1 MQNSSASP
9 PTQGQSQQPTSSL
22 DAHAAHGASPFQTN
36 IPEILAHRASPQIN
50 PEQNP
55 SLNDLPSQPPG
66 VDDKPR
72 CVTEEG
78 DNSEGSTEHHA
89 KLVVHD
95 VSSEKEVT
103 QLEHERLTELVRQPS
118 ATLAAQT
125 ERDRRVVQLTEELVQ
140 KSALLEQAEA
150 NVAEAKRRA
159 GLEQREMQAK
169 LGELLLSRD
178 HATEANER
186 SQREL
191 AEVRA
196 ELEASKS
203 ELAAVH
209 LRPKDA
215 ESGWAKGKAEG
226 NTSGAKTAA
235 NLVNTDE
242 EGVTR
247 RLMERVQALES
258 KMASPRVWNEK
269 SIEME
274 CTNED

>member
-178 HATEANER
+178 HATEANENLQR
-186 SQREL
+186 CVPSSRRASPNWQQSIYDSRALRVVGPRAKQRETH
-191 AEVRA
+191 RA
-196 ELEASKS
+196 PR
-203 ELAAVH
+203 
-209 LRPKDA
+209 LRQIW
-215 ESGWAKGKAEG
+215 SIRM
-226 NTSGAKTAA
+226 
-235 NLVNTDE
+235 
-242 EGVTR
+242 R
-247 RLMERVQALES
+247 RVSRVGS
-258 KMASPRVWNEK
+258 WNVCK
-269 SIEME
+269 L
-274 CTNED
+274 